1 MLQRLR
7 TLWCERHGHR
17 YREVG
22 RVYSGPEGRA
32 QEVVLEACRVCGSQ
46 RDRPPMG
53 QESAERPALDEQA
66 RLTFL
71 TRTRRRAMRRA
82 ARKGK

>member
-1 MLQRLR
+1 
-7 TLWCERHGHR
+7 
-17 YREVG
+17 
-22 RVYSGPEGRA
+22 
-32 QEVVLEACRVCGSQ
+32 
-46 RDRPPMG
+46 MG

>member
-1 MLQRLR
+1 MLQRLKA
-7 TLWCERHGHR
+7 LWCERHGHR

-22 RVYSGPEGRA
+22 RVYSGAEGRA

-46 RDRPPMG
+46 RDRPPTG
-53 QESAERPALDEQA
+53 QESGERRALDEQA